1 MQIGCGSWLVVIPIL
16 IFVAFNADIYN
27 QDMTQLESEEFMQK
41 LCTILLVPGA
51 ACFIYGLC
59 RWKAR
64 ENRDR

>member
-1 MQIGCGSWLVVIPIL
+1 MRIGCGSWLLMIPIL

-27 QDMTQLESEEFMQK
+27 QDMTQLESEEFMQT

-59 RWKAR
+59 LWKAR
-64 ENRDR
+64 QKSG